1 MFDIGF
7 WELLTIFVIGVVVV
21 GPQKLPEVVK
31 ELYSFL
37 GRIRRMYENAKND
50 LSRELELDEIKK
62 AAQQADMSEHI
73 KKINQSI
80 MEAEQSGK
88 DLLNSMRNEEL
99 GVRSEDNDDE
109 ITDAEE
115 DWVNAELSEE
125 KDATAIAT
133 ERSKEK

>member
-73 KKINQSI
+73 KKINQSVLD
-80 MEAEQSGK
+80 MERSGK
-88 DLLNSMRNEEL
+88 DLLRGMRSEEL

>member
-88 DLLNSMRNEEL
+88 DLLRSVSSEKLAVSSDEE
-99 GVRSEDNDDE
+99 E
-109 ITDAEE
+109 IDDAEE
-115 DWVNAELSEE
+115 DWVNAELSEQNNVDDE
-125 KDATAIAT
+125 KAP
-133 ERSKEK
+133 K

>member
-7 WELLTIFVIGVVVV
+7 WELLTIFVIGVVVI
-21 GPQKLPEVVK
+21 GPQKLPEVVR
-31 ELYSFL
+31 EIFAFL

-115 DWVNAELSEE
+115 DWVNAELSEQNNVDDE
-125 KDATAIAT
+125 KAP
-133 ERSKEK
+133 K

>member
-88 DLLNSMRNEEL
+88 DLLRQ
-99 GVRSEDNDDE
+99 VSEKADDNDEE
-109 ITDAEE
+109 IDDAEE

>member
-31 ELYSFL
+31 DIYSFL

-73 KKINQSI
+73 KKISLSI
-80 MEAEQSGK
+80 PKSLLSLKIFDPSMMPISKKTFDYLTEIFGFVL
-88 DLLNSMRNEEL
+88 DL
-99 GVRSEDNDDE
+99 EDNHPT
-109 ITDAEE
+109 IY
-115 DWVNAELSEE
+115 
-125 KDATAIAT
+125 
-133 ERSKEK
+133 

>member
-73 KKINQSI
+73 KKINRSVLD
-80 MEAEQSGK
+80 MERSGK
-88 DLLNSMRNEEL
+88 DLLRGMRSEEL

-115 DWVNAELSEE
+115 DWVNAELNEQNNVDDE
-125 KDATAIAT
+125 KAP
-133 ERSKEK
+133 K

>member
-31 ELYSFL
+31 EIYSFL

-73 KKINQSI
+73 KKINQAI

-88 DLLNSMRNEEL
+88 DLLNSMRSEEL
-99 GVRSEDNDDE
+99 GVRSEDNDEE
-109 ITDAEE
+109 IDDAEE
-115 DWVNAELSEE
+115 DWVNAELSEQNNVDDE
-125 KDATAIAT
+125 KVP
-133 ERSKEK
+133 K

>member
-31 ELYSFL
+31 DIYSFL

-88 DLLNSMRNEEL
+88 DLLRSVSSEKLAVSSDEE
-99 GVRSEDNDDE
+99 E
-109 ITDAEE
+109 IDDAEE
-115 DWVNAELSEE
+115 DWVNAELSEQNNVDDE
-125 KDATAIAT
+125 KAP
-133 ERSKEK
+133 K